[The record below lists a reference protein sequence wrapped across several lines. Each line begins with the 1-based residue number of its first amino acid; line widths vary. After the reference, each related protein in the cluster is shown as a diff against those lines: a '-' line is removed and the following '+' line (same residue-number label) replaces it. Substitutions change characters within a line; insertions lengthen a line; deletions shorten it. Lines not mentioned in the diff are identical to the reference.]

1 MRMLS
6 CLLGLLAGI
15 LLGTPLAAQD
25 FPTRPIHIIAPF
37 GPGTATDTVA
47 RVVAAEMSRRTGQSV
62 VVDNRPGAEGQIGAQ
77 AAATAAPD
85 GYTIFVTTQ
94 TTQAINQHVYKTL
107 PYDPVKSFAPISG
120 LSSGAQIVM
129 VRNDL
134 PVKSIPELIALA
146 RAQPGKLTFGS
157 GNGSARGAAE
167 LFRIMAKVDLLGVPY
182 KTQPQVVADLLGDR
196 IDMTFSDF
204 TVGLPPVRDGRA
216 RGLAVTSPERYP
228 GLEQFPTVAE
238 SGLPGYESRPWN
250 AAYAPAGTPRPIID
264 KLNQLIREA
273 VASEVLSD
281 AAAHDA
287 CRAFS
292 GLAGGVGGVAGEGN
306 REMGRDRPHR
316 RDEGTL
322 SQRDM
327 KPSSPCD

>member
-1 MRMLS
+1 MRMLI
-6 CLLGLLAGI
+6 CLLSLLAGI

-25 FPTRPIHIIAPF
+25 FPNRPIHIIAPF

-134 PVKSIPELIALA
+134 PVKTIP
-146 RAQPGKLTFGS
+146 G
-157 GNGSARGAAE
+157 
-167 LFRIMAKVDLLGVPY
+167 
-182 KTQPQVVADLLGDR
+182 
-196 IDMTFSDF
+196 
-204 TVGLPPVRDGRA
+204 
-216 RGLAVTSPERYP
+216 
-228 GLEQFPTVAE
+228 
-238 SGLPGYESRPWN
+238 
-250 AAYAPAGTPRPIID
+250 
-264 KLNQLIREA
+264 
-273 VASEVLSD
+273 
-281 AAAHDA
+281 
-287 CRAFS
+287 
-292 GLAGGVGGVAGEGN
+292 
-306 REMGRDRPHR
+306 
-316 RDEGTL
+316 
-322 SQRDM
+322 
-327 KPSSPCD
+327 